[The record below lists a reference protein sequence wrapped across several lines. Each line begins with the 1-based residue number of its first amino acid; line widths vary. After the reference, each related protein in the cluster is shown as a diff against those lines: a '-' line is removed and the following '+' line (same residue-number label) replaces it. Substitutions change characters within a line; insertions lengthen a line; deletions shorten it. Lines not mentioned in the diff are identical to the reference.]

1 MNVLK
6 KLLAISFFVCA
17 ANISKKIQTF
27 AQIGIF
33 FRNVFKSL
41 KIGVGEIQKLKPVI
55 KEYLVLSRYKGRGAT
70 GNRGGPAEHIPVLS

>member
-55 KEYLVLSRYKGRGAT
+55 KEYLVLSITDVVTGGSKLSSSGR
-70 GNRGGPAEHIPVLS
+70 R